1 MRTRVVATILGSTL
15 SLIVATSVL
24 ATDCTNASKS
34 SPDAGAQVLID
45 GQTGAILWAT
55 PGALNRVAQGLV
67 DPATGAGFHGIIAFD
82 LDGDGA
88 ADVSSWFGVGPGG
101 DEIPAVAQLNGPVC
115 RGLTNLGL
123 YLTECQGQ

>member
-1 MRTRVVATILGSTL
+1 
-15 SLIVATSVL
+15 
-24 ATDCTNASKS
+24 
-34 SPDAGAQVLID
+34 
-45 GQTGAILWAT
+45 LWAT

-88 ADVSSWFGVGPGG
+88 ADVSSWFGVGPVG

-123 YLTECQGQ
+123 YLTECHGQ